1 MLRTDVS
8 RLILRDC
15 NDEMSNLDSGA
26 DNLDM
31 REVTPTTQLIGNIDI
46 PGDKSISH
54 RALMF
59 NSFAEGVANIDG
71 LLESDDIHSTM
82 ECMIPFDAHI

>member
-1 MLRTDVS
+1 MLRRDAS

-15 NDEMSNLDSGA
+15 NDEMSNLDSGS
-26 DNLDM
+26 DNFDV
-31 REVTPTTQLIGNIDI
+31 REVTPTAQLVGNIDI

-82 ECMIPFDAHI
+82 ECLLSLIHI